1 MSEVKTLD
9 DSNFDTEVT
18 NASGAV
24 LVDFGATWCGP
35 CKRQQPI
42 VEEFAKENFDKV
54 KVCTVDIDDAPNAVA
69 KLGIRSVPSLLLF
82 QDGKQT
88 SMKVGLTTK
97 AELNTLLYGV
107 LTKTG

>member
-1 MSEVKTLD
+1 MSEIKALD

-42 VEEFAKENFDKV
+42 VEEFAKENFGKI

-97 AELNTLLYGV
+97 TELNTLLYDV
-107 LTKTG
+107 FTKTA